1 MSKNSPSIK
10 RKEEELLE
18 ARNPQLRSTFLPLL
32 SIIMNTNILKITKEV
47 ERSHPIVNS

>member
-18 ARNPQLRSTFLPLL
+18 ARNPQLRSTFFT
-32 SIIMNTNILKITKEV
+32 SFKYHNEY
-47 ERSHPIVNS
+47 EYS